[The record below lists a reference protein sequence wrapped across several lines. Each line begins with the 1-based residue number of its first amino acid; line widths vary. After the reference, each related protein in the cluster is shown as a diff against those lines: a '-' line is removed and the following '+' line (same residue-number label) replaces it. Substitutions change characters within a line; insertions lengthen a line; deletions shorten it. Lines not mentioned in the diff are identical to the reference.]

1 MALYLTEVRRFAT
14 WLAEH
19 DRFEGGDLVAVT
31 KRDVEAWIGVM
42 RAKGLV
48 QATIMRR
55 CGESR
60 AVDRAPDAYD
70 NVNPMGDR

>member
-19 DRFEGGDLVAVT
+19 DRAEGGDLVAVT
-31 KRDVEAWIGVM
+31 KRDVEAWIGAM
-42 RAKGLV
+42 RAKGLA

-60 AVDRAPDAYD
+60 AVDRALDAYD